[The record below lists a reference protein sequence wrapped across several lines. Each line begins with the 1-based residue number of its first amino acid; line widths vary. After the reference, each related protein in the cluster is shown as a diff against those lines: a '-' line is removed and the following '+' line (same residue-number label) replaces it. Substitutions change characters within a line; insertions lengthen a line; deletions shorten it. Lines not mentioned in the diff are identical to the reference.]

1 MIQSGGF
8 ITGMTGIFDFPTLSK
23 TLYKLLINSYI
34 KELINTD
41 FEIDDAF
48 VDLFKNFKI
57 FSPSKDSKITL
68 TNDEIKYIIK
78 VIKSLENRN
87 FIKKRLLEKLLVKKE
102 DFSIFADH

>member
-48 VDLFKNFKI
+48 VDLF
-57 FSPSKDSKITL
+57 TC
-68 TNDEIKYIIK
+68 
-78 VIKSLENRN
+78 
-87 FIKKRLLEKLLVKKE
+87 
-102 DFSIFADH
+102 